1 MVLQELDDTT
11 FGSAHE
17 ALIALLLRIDD
28 EATGMAVF
36 MEWAAADIAD
46 TLLFEWYEL
55 AYDLF
60 DLRSFEHSVDDDF
73 VDSWHGS
80 EIGVKK
86 ALTIKG
92 GNLFTKKGHTLFTIK
107 GGTLFTI
114 NGFAVLGLPFS

>member
-17 ALIALLLRIDD
+17 ALIALLCGIDD

-36 MEWAAADIAD
+36 MEGAAADIAD
-46 TLLFEWYEL
+46 TLLFECHEL
-55 AYDLF
+55 AYDLL
-60 DLRSFEHSVDDDF
+60 DLRGFQHSVDDDF

-86 ALTIKG
+86 ALII
-92 GNLFTKKGHTLFTIK
+92 KGHTLFTIK
-107 GGTLFTI
+107 GGNRYNKKVF
-114 NGFAVLGLPFS
+114 GLYGKSNI